1 MLRRLFYGKIRQRI
15 LLGTVDQPFFNH
27 NKEDLFSHLPVSVS
41 DDGTDLYDG
50 LSRYMNNVV
59 EYQGRKARMKVSV
72 VELPSI
78 LQIQLQ
84 VGYHRVSSRNCQT
97 YEPLPRERNSI
108 ARPNGRINLRLTL
121 NFGRPSTWTDF

>member
-15 LLGTVDQPFFNH
+15 FPRTVDEPSFDRAR
-27 NKEDLFSHLPVSVS
+27 EDLFSHLPVSVS

-50 LSRYMNNVV
+50 RSRYMDNVI
-59 EYQGRKARMKVSV
+59 EYQGRKARMKASV

-84 VGYHRVSSRNCQT
+84 VVYHCVSACNC
-97 YEPLPRERNSI
+97 
-108 ARPNGRINLRLTL
+108 
-121 NFGRPSTWTDF
+121 

>member
-1 MLRRLFYGKIRQRI
+1 MLRRLFYGKIRQCI
-15 LLGTVDQPFFNH
+15 LPGTEDQPSFGH
-27 NKEDLFSHLPVSVS
+27 NKEDLFSHLPVTVS

-50 LSRYMNNVV
+50 LSRYMDNII

-84 VGYHRVSSRNCQT
+84 VGHHYCVSACN
-97 YEPLPRERNSI
+97 I
-108 ARPNGRINLRLTL
+108 
-121 NFGRPSTWTDF
+121 

>member
-50 LSRYMNNVV
+50 LSRYMNNVI

-84 VGYHRVSSRNCQT
+84 VGYHSVSARNC
-97 YEPLPRERNSI
+97 
-108 ARPNGRINLRLTL
+108 
-121 NFGRPSTWTDF
+121 